1 VIQWHSYSIISTLS
15 HKIPVVPAFLLVL
28 SHIICRYDT
37 GWWFQRLGKIL
48 VNWDDYSQYMENL
61 FQTTNQDMPNYHVV
75 GKLNSQLVGSLK
87 GTCRCPNRSEP
98 EKNTSGESIATI
110 FLKGFNTISYYPV
123 FLNHD
128 DPFKIHFS
136 SIPMKSI
143 HEIHPRHPSHPKR
156 SVLSTAPQLCGPL
169 RSKAPGER
177 RFHLET
183 WLDWFKGNL
192 QETMVFTFF
201 HFLGFPKNNPMNK

>member
-1 VIQWHSYSIISTLS
+1 
-15 HKIPVVPAFLLVL
+15 
-28 SHIICRYDT
+28 
-37 GWWFQRLGKIL
+37 
-48 VNWDDYSQYMENL
+48 MENL
-61 FQTTNQDMPNYHVV
+61 FQTTNQDMSNYHVV

-110 FLKGFNTISYYPV
+110 FFKGFNTISYCPA
-123 FLNHD
+123 FLYHD

-136 SIPMKSI
+136 SIPRKSI

-192 QETMVFTFF
+192 QETMVFTIFSFF
-201 HFLGFPKNNPMNK
+201 RFPKKQSNE